1 MEKDGPLDGRKYNKS
16 NNDSQMG
23 QKKYGK
29 DYTYHLGIQSNIRL
43 FQLALFL

>member
-23 QKKYGK
+23 QKKYFKKLTLGK
-29 DYTYHLGIQSNIRL
+29 PQSL
-43 FQLALFL
+43 VHVYFEG